1 MDLEFSR
8 LVNQAAE
15 STSSG
20 RWAAVNTRIG
30 ALAAHPGQ
38 DNEWWAQLFG
48 ALCYQNFSEYL
59 LLKKD
64 YENRT
69 TDDVALLAWRARNL
83 LELCVWSVYCA
94 KSREN
99 APAGVYEDAGRDVRG
114 ILDAFIKWGTTTTQ
128 SSDWLD
134 PIAAAKMT
142 LADRALHNDGIRSLD
157 GRFKEVRDAAKECGL
172 GDHFAVSYKMLSK
185 FAHATSMR
193 ILAPKDERR
202 KNACATFSSATV
214 VFVSPGLSM
223 LLKDHFSRR
232 VNSEHDSPRSWHG

>member
-15 STSSG
+15 IASSG
-20 RWAAVNTRIG
+20 RWAAVNTCIG
-30 ALAAHPGQ
+30 ALAAHPGE

-48 ALCYQNFSEYL
+48 ALCYQDFSEYL
-59 LLKKD
+59 LLKND

-99 APAGVYEDAGRDVRG
+99 ARCVYEDADRDVRG
-114 ILDAFIKWGTTTTQ
+114 ILDAFIKWGTVTTQ

-134 PIAAAKMT
+134 PIAAAKT
-142 LADRALHNDGIRSLD
+142 KLADRALHNDGIRSLD

-202 KNACATFSSATV
+202 ESVLRDLFFSNGCLCFTGAFNALEG
-214 VFVSPGLSM
+214 P
-223 LLKDHFSRR
+223 LLKANKQRT
-232 VNSEHDSPRSWHG
+232 